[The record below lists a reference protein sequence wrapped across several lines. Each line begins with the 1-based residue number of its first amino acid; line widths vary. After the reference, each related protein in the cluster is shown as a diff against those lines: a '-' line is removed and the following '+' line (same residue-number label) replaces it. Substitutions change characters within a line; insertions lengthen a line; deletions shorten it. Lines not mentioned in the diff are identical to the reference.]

1 MKTMPDSIRSRA
13 CARSRRGQGGFI
25 LVTCVLVM
33 VVMALLALSMF
44 RSMGVQERIAGV
56 IRDKQSALT
65 AAVTAEEY
73 AEWWLL
79 QPNAS
84 TTAVACT
91 TGFTITVTGVSSPQ
105 VCSLATALANPQ
117 TLPWGGASSNSG
129 NIYTP
134 PGMTISTSGGTT
146 TNYAAPGFYITYLG
160 TKAQGVIYQIDAY
173 GFGGSGTTVAVVQST
188 YVVNSGGVDSGQVR
202 RTGSQN

>member
-1 MKTMPDSIRSRA
+1 MKTIPDSIRSRA
-13 CARSRRGQGGFI
+13 QARPRRGQGGFI

-65 AAVTAEEY
+65 AAITAEEY

-79 QPNAS
+79 QPNAN
-84 TTAVACT
+84 TTAVSCT
-91 TGFTITVTGVSSPQ
+91 AGFKVTVTGISSPQ
-105 VCSLATALANPQ
+105 VCSQATALSNPQ
-117 TLPWGGASSNSG
+117 TLPWGGASTNSG

-134 PGMTISTSGGTT
+134 PGMTVSTTGGIN

-173 GFGGSGTTVAVVQST
+173 GYGGSATTVAVVQST
-188 YVVNSGGVDSGQVR
+188 YVVNSGGVDTGQVR